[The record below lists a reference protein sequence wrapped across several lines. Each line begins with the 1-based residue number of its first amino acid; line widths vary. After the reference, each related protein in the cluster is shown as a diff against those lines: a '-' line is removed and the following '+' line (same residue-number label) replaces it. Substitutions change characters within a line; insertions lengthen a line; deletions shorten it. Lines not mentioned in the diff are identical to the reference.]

1 MNEMD
6 AWNGVSNSRTNQCG
20 YGTENN
26 WCVNWKNKTIPN
38 RLFDK
43 KHIAVLKQMDHKD
56 SQFMGCDNNALYIGE
71 YNPRTV
77 AEKKSLPTWV

>member
-1 MNEMD
+1 
-6 AWNGVSNSRTNQCG
+6 
-20 YGTENN
+20 
-26 WCVNWKNKTIPN
+26 
-38 RLFDK
+38 
-43 KHIAVLKQMDHKD
+43 MDHKD